1 MCNIEIKDLT
11 ETTDLDRTVMAKIQ
25 GGYFG
30 GYSTSGGYFST
41 ATPNDPGLVASKP
54 IFG

>member
-25 GGYFG
+25 GMP
-30 GYSTSGGYFST
+30 T
-41 ATPNDPGLVASKP
+41 AEAT
-54 IFG
+54 